1 MHGPLFCGWRLVAKI
16 GELVWQAGRAL
27 DVCERADSF
36 PTELIELGRKR
47 PQSVMNDD
55 KVAAANDA
63 SIARQVSAFY
73 ENHPYPPPVDDLPAY
88 RKLWDDQRRRAD
100 SHLFWP
106 AEPYRDDRSILVA
119 GCGTTQ
125 AAHYALR
132 WPRAQVVG
140 VDVSAK
146 SIAFTQGL
154 KRKYALANLEV
165 RQLAVERAVELGQR
179 FEHVVCTGVLHHLPD
194 PDAGLRALRD
204 VLEPNGALN
213 VMVYAPYGRAGIYML
228 QDYCRRLGIDATVPE
243 IRNLAASLKAL
254 PPDHP
259 IAPLMRNS
267 PDFADRAGLADA
279 LLHPRDRSYSV
290 PQLLDFLG
298 RAGLAFGRWV
308 RQAPYLP
315 WCGALAAAP
324 HHSRLAGLAADAQ
337 HAAIELFRGTMVRH
351 AVVAYRKDQPAP
363 GASVDFDGE
372 AWLGYTPIRLPD
384 TLTVRERLPPGAA
397 AVLINRNHTY
407 TDIYLPI
414 DARQERLLAAIDGK
428 RTIAEICHEPG
439 DRSLARG
446 FFQQLW
452 RWDQVVFDTSRVSRQ
467 RLTQADGGDETRRS

>member
-1 MHGPLFCGWRLVAKI
+1 
-16 GELVWQAGRAL
+16 
-27 DVCERADSF
+27 
-36 PTELIELGRKR
+36 
-47 PQSVMNDD
+47 MNDD
-55 KVAAANDA
+55 EIPAATGAA
-63 SIARQVSAFY
+63 VARQVSEFY
-73 ENHPYPPPVDDLPAY
+73 ENHPYPPPVDDLQAY
-88 RKLWDDQRRRAD
+88 RRLWDDQRRRAD
-100 SHLFWP
+100 FHLFWP

-140 VDVSAK
+140 IDVSAK
-146 SIAFTQGL
+146 SLAFTQGL

-165 RQLAVERAVELGQR
+165 RLLGVERAAELGQR

-194 PDAGLRALRD
+194 PDAGLLALHD
-204 VLEPNGALN
+204 VLAPTGTLN

-228 QDYCRRLGIDATVPE
+228 QDYCRRLGIGGTVPE
-243 IRNLAASLKAL
+243 IRDLAASLKAL

-259 IAPLMRNS
+259 LAPLLRNS
-267 PDFADRAGLADA
+267 PDFTDRAGLADA
-279 LLHPRDRSYSV
+279 LLHPQDRSYSV

-315 WCGALAAAP
+315 WCGALASTP
-324 HHSRLAGLAADAQ
+324 HRARLAELTAEAQ
-337 HAAIELFRGTMVRH
+337 YAAIELFRGTMVRH
-351 AVVAYRKDQPAP
+351 AVVAYRKDRPAQS
-363 GASVDFDGE
+363 ASVNFDGD

-384 TLTVRERLPPGAA
+384 TLTVRDRLPPGAT

-407 TDIYLPI
+407 TDLYLPI
-414 DARQERLLAAIDGK
+414 DARQDRLLAAVDGEH
-428 RTIAEICHEPG
+428 TIAEICREQG

-452 RWDQVVFDTSRVSRQ
+452 RWDQVVFNTSRVSTQ
-467 RLTQADGGDETRRS
+467 CLTQTD